1 MSVVLNIFLGLV
13 FLLICVSQLALCYV
27 NDIRLPKLKLDRLTG
42 KSGKIR
48 VLAVDPHPDDE
59 TMISGGFLAYFAT
72 QKNVELKHLCFT
84 QGEKGDEL
92 LKIGEKELAN
102 IRREE
107 YSSAMGKLGCANYK
121 VLDFPDGRLNSKIGE
136 IKLRLEHEIENYKP
150 DVILTYERSGLYGHP
165 DHIALSKAVH
175 DLVEEKHQDITV
187 LYKTLPK
194 NVLKHIKLPTH
205 MANGVEVKQ
214 ALPKYRLP
222 VLTQFWKKYQAARQ
236 HRSQNVGQGKPL
248 WILMLLFTN
257 EYFTDTY

>member
-1 MSVVLNIFLGLV
+1 MAILLNIILGV
-13 FLLICVSQLALCYV
+13 AFLLICISQLALCYV
-27 NDIRLPKLKLDRLTG
+27 NDIRLPKLKLDKLTG

-48 VLAVDPHPDDE
+48 ILAIDPHPDDE
-59 TMISGGFLAYFAT
+59 TMISGGFLAYFGVH
-72 QKNVELKHLCFT
+72 KDVEVKHICFT

-92 LKIGEKELAN
+92 LKISEKELAI
-102 IRREE
+102 IRQTE
-107 YSSAMGKLGCANYK
+107 YVAALGKLGCANYAI
-121 VLDFPDGRLNSKIGE
+121 LDFPDGRLNTKIEE
-136 IKLRLEHEIENYKP
+136 IKLRLQKDIESYKP

-175 DLVEEKHQDITV
+175 DLVEEKHIDTKV

-194 NVLKHIKLPTH
+194 NVLKNIKLPIH

-222 VLTQFWKKYQAARQ
+222 VLNQFWKKYQAARQ
-236 HRSQNVGQGKPL
+236 HKSQNVGQGKPL